1 MSRLQYATY
10 PKHWQESGRSRCKI
24 SQQTFSRRLWLRQG
38 EISDSSEYLNEVVDV
53 LRIRMMDLFLLLKDV
68 AECRTV
74 WNELL
79 QAPVLLLRM
88 GARLSVSGTL
98 VQRQV
103 ATMWSSYLH

>member
-1 MSRLQYATY
+1 MLPILNNDKKAVVRGA
-10 PKHWQESGRSRCKI
+10 RSHN
-24 SQQTFSRRLWLRQG
+24 RRFLEDCG
-38 EISDSSEYLNEVVDV
+38 CVKGKISDSSEYLNEVVDV
-53 LRIRMMDLFLLLKDV
+53 LRRRMMDLFLLLKDV

>member
-1 MSRLQYATY
+1 
-10 PKHWQESGRSRCKI
+10 
-24 SQQTFSRRLWLRQG
+24 
-38 EISDSSEYLNEVVDV
+38 
-53 LRIRMMDLFLLLKDV
+53 MDLFLLLKDV
-68 AECRTV
+68 AECQTV

-103 ATMWSSYLH
+103 ATMWSSYLHGHAASRRDAGVDTRAMSCRSLCLSGL